1 MNKTRYFVVVSL
13 LVLTVGLGTGLVAYY
28 VGFQASAGQGPDEL
42 RYVPSDAS
50 LVAFAD
56 VRAVMVSE
64 VRRKLLDVLPS
75 RGQGRQAFEE
85 QTGINVETD
94 IDRVIAC
101 VVPPHASDRK
111 PPVSGMVL
119 ARGRFNTTKIEALM
133 REHGAAVQEYKGK
146 RTIVAD
152 VNRGGGPNNVSVA
165 FLEPGLVAVGSTEAV
180 RMAVDVASG
189 TGENVTANAQ
199 VMEFVKSFDG
209 NAWAVGRFD
218 ELASRANLPPAV
230 ASQIPPITW
239 FSASGRVDGGLKGA
253 LRADARDEE
262 SANSLRDVVRGVVAL
277 ARLQSGAHPEL
288 QPMIDSIQLAG
299 TGKTVTLSFE
309 VSPAMFDT
317 LATTVQGFGRGRGSR

>member
-101 VVPPHASDRK
+101 TIPPHGSDPK

-119 ARGRFNTTKIEALM
+119 ARGRFNNTKIEALM
-133 REHGAAVQEYKGK
+133 REHGAAVEDYKGK
-146 RTIVAD
+146 RMIVAD
-152 VNRGGGPNNVSVA
+152 VNRGRGPNSVSVV

-180 RMAVDVASG
+180 HTAVDVASG
-189 TGENVTANAQ
+189 TGDNVTTNAQ

-218 ELASRANLPPAV
+218 ELTSQANLPPAV

-239 FSASGRVDGGLKGA
+239 LSASGRVDGGLKGT
-253 LRADARDEE
+253 LRADARDEA

-309 VSPAMFDT
+309 VSPEMFDT